1 VHWVV
6 HARRVPMET
15 RKVKPTRI
23 YEKVVEELKDL
34 ISRGEL
40 RPGDPLPPER
50 QMMEDLGVSRSSLR
64 EAFRVLELIGLIES
78 VPGKGRFVRRP
89 VTETGESRNIPLEG
103 AAVLE
108 LMEARRIIDP
118 AIAGEAAKRA
128 LPADL
133 TKLRRVLSRTEQNLE
148 STTHRAQSDFD
159 FHLALAEATHNFIF
173 VNIVKM
179 TFNLIMAAHDR
190 IYNRL
195 TDKQAFLNEHSRL
208 YTAIVDHDAKL
219 ASRIA
224 ATHIERVYHTLQ
236 ESISLEDQG

>member
-1 VHWVV
+1 
-6 HARRVPMET
+6 MET

-89 VTETGESRNIPLEG
+89 VTESGESRNIPLEG

-133 TKLRRVLSRTEQNLE
+133 TKIRRVLSRTEQNLE
-148 STTHRAQSDFD
+148 SSAHRAQCDFD

-173 VNIVKM
+173 VNIAKM
-179 TFNLIMAAHDR
+179 TFNLIMATHER
-190 IYNRL
+190 IYGCL
-195 TDKQAFLNEHSRL
+195 TDKQAFLKEHSGL

-219 ASRIA
+219 AAKIA
-224 ATHIERVYHTLQ
+224 GTHIDRVYHTLQ
-236 ESISLEDQG
+236 ESISLEEQG